1 MAEDTPPAGT
11 EIVREPLLSEP
22 PAELIGIAG
31 ASGVMRAS
39 TGTVPTPDWTDTS
52 RSTLTV
58 AGIPVLE
65 FATVLMLKNKW
76 LLFTGM
82 E

>member
-1 MAEDTPPAGT
+1 M
-11 EIVREPLLSEP
+11 
-22 PAELIGIAG
+22 AG
-31 ASGVMRAS
+31 ASGVIRAS

-52 RSTLTV
+52 RSKVTV
-58 AGIPVLE
+58 AGIPVFEL
-65 FATVLMLKNKW
+65 AAALIVKNRW